1 MALSCD
7 IYKQESPAVAD
18 NMRDARTS
26 VPRFLYEQQCDMGSM
41 Q

>member
-1 MALSCD
+1 MAPSSD

-26 VPRFLYEQQCDMGSM
+26 VPRFLHEQQFNMGSM